1 MSTDRAVIDI
11 PIDHFK
17 VLHCFVPVGK
27 GHDLLQRLKREK
39 GLIGAIAHHARGG
52 GLSTRKGRESF
63 RYMEREIVTVMAP
76 AERADEIFAFIY
88 HAAGLNKP
96 HVGMILME
104 KAQMGV
110 AMTLPAEVPVE
121 D

>member
-1 MSTDRAVIDI
+1 MIDI

-17 VLHCFVPVGK
+17 VIHCFLPIGR
-27 GHDLLQRLKREK
+27 GHDVLVRLRREM
-39 GLIGAIAHHARGG
+39 GVDSAYAHHARGG

-63 RYMEREIVTVMAP
+63 RYMEREIITVLAP
-76 AERADEIFAFIY
+76 AERADAIFAFLY
-88 HAAGLNKP
+88 RAAGIDKP
-96 HVGMILME
+96 HAGMILME

-110 AMTLPAEVPVE
+110 PITLPEGVPDE

>member
-1 MSTDRAVIDI
+1 MSDI

-17 VLHCFVPVGK
+17 VIHCFVPIGK
-27 GHDLLQRLKREK
+27 GNELLKRLRREQ
-39 GLIGAIAHHARGG
+39 GVHSAFAHHARGG
-52 GLSTRKGRESF
+52 GLSSRKGRESF
-63 RYMEREIVTVMAP
+63 HYLEREIITVLAP
-76 AERADEIFAFIY
+76 AERADAVFAFIY
-88 HAAGLNKP
+88 GAAGMNRP

-110 AMTLPAEVPVE
+110 ALHLPAEIPDE